1 MVEITE
7 RPNESGFRQRRY
19 AGEIRRARANR
30 ETVRI
35 KATIQTHALEFG
47 VQAGPGLHVDGA
59 VAGIG
64 GVDGGGGWGPVER
77 VGAGEAGAVAAGSDW
92 SPMERSDGPYSIGCG
107 SPGGTHGAWG
117 MTWSMPTT
125 RPN

>member
-47 VQAGPGLHVDGA
+47 VRPVQACTSTVLLRGSVVWMA
-59 VAGIG
+59 AA
-64 GVDGGGGWGPVER
+64 GGGQLSGSVQEKPGCPFGGR
-77 VGAGEAGAVAAGSDW
+77 GAAATHRRSFPAGELRATVGCPAGAHHV
-92 SPMERSDGPYSIGCG
+92 
-107 SPGGTHGAWG
+107 
-117 MTWSMPTT
+117 TWVE
-125 RPN
+125 

>member
-47 VQAGPGLHVDGA
+47 VRPVQACTSTVLLRGSVVWMA
-59 VAGIG
+59 AA
-64 GVDGGGGWGPVER
+64 GGGQLSGSVQEKR
-77 VGAGEAGAVAAGSDW
+77 VPWRRVRTGRRWSGRTGLIRLGAALLEGL
-92 SPMERSDGPYSIGCG
+92 MER
-107 SPGGTHGAWG
+107 GG
-117 MTWSMPTT
+117 
-125 RPN
+125 